1 MTLNILKGKII
12 MKNRLMLGLWS
23 YIINVPQFLWQ
34 RQIASGKRKFEKEYG
49 SLSEECRMIHHF
61 VVRELPA
68 NGKPLSPESISDR
81 LGFSVDRVI
90 AALDHLEKRMTFL
103 YRNKNGDVLWAYPVT
118 VDKTPHRITF
128 NTGEKLY
135 AA

>member
-1 MTLNILKGKII
+1 MLKGTII
-12 MKNRLMLGLWS
+12 MKNRLMLGLWR
-23 YIINVPQFLWQ
+23 YIINVPQLLLQ
-34 RQIASGKRKFEKEYG
+34 KQIAGGKRKFEKARD
-49 SLSEECRMIHHF
+49 SLSEECRTIHHF

-68 NGKPLSPESISDR
+68 NGKPLSPQSISDG

-103 YRNKNGDVLWAYPVT
+103 YRNRDGNVLWAYPVT